1 MESLFNFIND
11 MDGVTLALIGL
22 GAILVFP
29 VILPKIKGIAGSVSG
44 FLKQVWNSLEP
55 NTKPLVPLP
64 PAVNV
69 PPSMTELV
77 TMWEELHEG
86 CAEND
91 LEEAC
96 AKLDEVWPLLLPSN
110 NMVIK

>member
-1 MESLFNFIND
+1 MESLFNFINN

-44 FLKQVWNSLEP
+44 FLKQIWNSLEP
-55 NTKPLVPLP
+55 NTKPVVP

-69 PPSMTELV
+69 PPSMVELV

-86 CAEND
+86 CDENH
-91 LEEAC
+91 LSEAC

-110 NMVIK
+110 NMVVK

>member
-29 VILPKIKGIAGSVSG
+29 VIFPKIKGITGSIQG
-44 FLKQVWNSLEP
+44 FLKQAWNSLQPNIEPVVPTPVDEPP
-55 NTKPLVPLP
+55 NT
-64 PAVNV
+64 A
-69 PPSMTELV
+69 ELV
-77 TMWEELHEG
+77 VMWEALHDG

-91 LEEAC
+91 LAEAC